1 MKCIRTC
8 LNMKV
13 CSHAASKVL
22 RCFIFSSFLCVFVFV
37 FLNCFFFFEF
47 FSVLRG
53 FFFFRFHLFPNC
65 KLVAIHGQNYFIQL
79 QVCFSQYEICN
90 IITSYEILN
99 VTALHSAALQSLT
112 NTLIRE
118 LLMQTCAFCLGY
130 TF

>member
-1 MKCIRTC
+1 
-8 LNMKV
+8 MKV

-22 RCFIFSSFLCVFVFV
+22 RCFIFFPSFCVCLFFWGI
-37 FLNCFFFFEF
+37 FFFFSSLKMF
-47 FSVLRG
+47 

-65 KLVAIHGQNYFIQL
+65 KLVWL
-79 QVCFSQYEICN
+79 QFMDRTILFSSKFVFPNMKYSKCN

-112 NTLIRE
+112 NTLIHE
-118 LLMQTCAFCLGY
+118 LILQTCAFCLGY